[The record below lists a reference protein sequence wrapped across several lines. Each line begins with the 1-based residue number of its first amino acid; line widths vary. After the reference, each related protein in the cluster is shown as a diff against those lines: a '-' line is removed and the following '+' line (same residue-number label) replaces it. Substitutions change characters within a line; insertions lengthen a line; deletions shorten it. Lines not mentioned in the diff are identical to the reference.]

1 VTHPRRDLALVGT
14 FVVVTSCILVGAL
27 LWLAGA
33 NVFRRVDRYH
43 VIFDRSVSGLAPG
56 GTVEFQG
63 VTVGRV
69 QEIRLTDT
77 IPPKVS
83 VAIDITPGTPVR
95 NDTRAELLGSV
106 VTGIKFIALGGGTEA
121 VGQLKPGGV
130 IPGSVTAFERLGDEV
145 AQIASRTLQIVDRL
159 DTQVFTKQN
168 NKKLGDLVDDVSV
181 LADSLRV
188 TLEPF
193 REEGTGKDLT
203 KLVRHVRQAANNIDG
218 LVSDL
223 RANQGGMLR
232 DVTGALRSIER
243 LASESNELVH
253 GLRGELSGAGT
264 SLTALIADLTEATNR
279 FEETLTVIQADPSLL
294 LRGRGDHSETHP

>member
-1 VTHPRRDLALVGT
+1 MKRTQRDLALVGT
-14 FVVVTSCILVGAL
+14 FVVVTSVILVGAL

-33 NVFRRVDRYH
+33 NVFRRVDRYY
-43 VIFDRSVSGLAPG
+43 VIFDRSVSGLTPG

-83 VAIDITPGTPVR
+83 VGIDIDPGR
-95 NDTRAELLGSV
+95 RSARTRAELLGSV

-121 VGQLKPGGV
+121 AGPLDPGGV
-130 IPGSVTAFERLGDEV
+130 IPGSVTAFEQLGDQV
-145 AQIASRTLQIVDRL
+145 AQIATRTLEIVDRL
-159 DTQVFTKQN
+159 DTEVFTKEN
-168 NKKLGDLVDDVSV
+168 NKKLGELVDDVAV

-203 KLVRHVRQAANNIDG
+203 KLIRHVRG
-218 LVSDL
+218 PRTTS
-223 RANQGGMLR
+223 
-232 DVTGALRSIER
+232 TGWLTCA
-243 LASESNELVH
+243 
-253 GLRGELSGAGT
+253 SGAPWWGRRARC
-264 SLTALIADLTEATNR
+264 SIRARHRINRWWADC
-279 FEETLTVIQADPSLL
+279 
-294 LRGRGDHSETHP
+294 GRAVGAGMCSRR